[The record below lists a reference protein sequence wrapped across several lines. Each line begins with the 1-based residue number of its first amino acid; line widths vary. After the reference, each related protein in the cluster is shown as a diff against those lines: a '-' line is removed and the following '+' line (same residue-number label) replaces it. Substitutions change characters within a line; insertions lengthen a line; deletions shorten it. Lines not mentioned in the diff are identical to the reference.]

1 MGLLGSKYFAAHVPQ
16 LCGHIDGMVN
26 LDMTGV
32 GTAIRSSGGAESP
45 DFYKYFAA
53 ANADVVKAQLAD
65 GKLTIPPNSDYGPF
79 MTQGIPVLAF
89 SSSNGDAPRTA
100 GPMITHT
107 PADTPDR
114 INPDI
119 ARQIAQLVFLGVWGF
134 ANR

>member
-1 MGLLGSKYFAAHVPQ
+1 MGLLGSKYFAAHPSI
-16 LCGHIDGMVN
+16 LFDRIDGMVN
-26 LDMTGV
+26 LDMTGA
-32 GTAIRSSGGAESP
+32 GTSIRSSGGAEYP
-45 DFYKYFAA
+45 DFYKYFAN
-53 ANADVVKAQLAD
+53 ANEDVVKAKLTD

-79 MTQGIPVLAF
+79 MAQGVPVLAF
-89 SSSNGDAPRTA
+89 SSSSGDAPRR

-107 PADTPDR
+107 PADTPDK